1 MAINPY
7 PRTAAFLFKGICR
20 NLYTMNDVFYK
31 GELPGVP
38 QSRCYVFYNRVK
50 ASRFKDIFGGVFWDC
65 QGYYLIVFFDE

>member
-1 MAINPY
+1 
-7 PRTAAFLFKGICR
+7 
-20 NLYTMNDVFYK
+20 MNDVFYK